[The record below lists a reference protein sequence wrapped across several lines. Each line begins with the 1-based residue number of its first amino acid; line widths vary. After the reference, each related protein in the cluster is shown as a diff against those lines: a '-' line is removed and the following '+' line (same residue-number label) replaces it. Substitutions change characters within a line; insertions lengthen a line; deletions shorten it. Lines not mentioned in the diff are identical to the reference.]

1 MEFRTRLAVVD
12 RLWKTLRET
21 CDSQDPPDSA
31 LEALIELLAPLSL
44 EEQVDLVEFGRQVVL
59 SSAPLLDIFFLMV
72 KKATAVEDMGPL
84 SPWWLSERG

>member
-1 MEFRTRLAVVD
+1 MEFHERQAVVD
-12 RLWKTLRET
+12 RLWKTFRET

-44 EEQVDLVEFGRQVVL
+44 EEQVELIEFGRQVIL

-72 KKATAVEDMGPL
+72 TKAAAVEDMEPL
-84 SPWWLSERG
+84 SPWWLSEPG